1 MSDFRPIANC
11 NVIYKCISKVIV
23 GRMKPY
29 LDSLVSRAQSAF
41 IPGRRIVDNILMA
54 HELVVGYSNESGPPR
69 CALKIDLRKAYDMVD
84 WRFLIN
90 MLNGLGFHPVLV
102 KWITELISTPTYSV
116 MVNGFAK
123 GFFKG
128 ERGIRQGD
136 PISPYLFTLVMEGFT
151 LLLNQCIL
159 EASSFGFH
167 KGCEEIQLTHLC
179 FADDLFVFTNA
190 DVASIEVVKKA
201 LSLFAIRSGLSPN
214 LNKSD
219 LFFGHVPDATKEA
232 ILNCLPFRMGSF
244 PIRYLGVP
252 LSPRTLKASDYG
264 GLITKVRNRI
274 LNWKSK
280 FLSFGGRKQL
290 IISVLQSL
298 QLY

>member
-1 MSDFRPIANC
+1 
-11 NVIYKCISKVIV
+11 
-23 GRMKPY
+23 MKPY
-29 LDSLVSRAQSAF
+29 LDSLVSRAQSTF

-90 MLNGLGFHPVLV
+90 MLSGLGFHPVLV

-116 MVNGFAK
+116 MVNGVTK

-128 ERGIRQGD
+128 ERGIGQGD

-151 LLLNQCIL
+151 LLLNQCIQ
-159 EASSFGFH
+159 EASSFVFH

-190 DVASIEVVKKA
+190 DVGSIEVVKKA
-201 LSLFAIRSGLSPN
+201 C
-214 LNKSD
+214 D
-219 LFFGHVPDATKEA
+219 
-232 ILNCLPFRMGSF
+232 PFRVVSEF
-244 PIRYLGVP
+244 E
-252 LSPRTLKASDYG
+252 
-264 GLITKVRNRI
+264 
-274 LNWKSK
+274 
-280 FLSFGGRKQL
+280 
-290 IISVLQSL
+290 
-298 QLY
+298 